1 MTPPAPTLPQRVHQ
15 LDGRV
20 RQLEARYAQ
29 LIDRADIYG
38 PPPPPPRR
46 WPVPELTDDQVNTL
60 TLAAVI
66 VIVLAVRTVY
76 AYRRKVDA

>member
-1 MTPPAPTLPQRVHQ
+1 MTPPAPTLPQRVDL

-46 WPVPELTDDQVNTL
+46 WPVPELTDDQVKNL
-60 TLAAVI
+60 ALAAVI